1 MKVSV
6 ITVVFNNHEHIQG
19 NIDSVSNQSYKN
31 IEHIIVDGKST
42 DSTLDII
49 KRNQKKISKWIS
61 EKDNGIYDAMNKG
74 IELSTGDIIGFLNSD
89 DIYFNDCVVENI
101 VKEFKKSNPD
111 SVYGDLVY
119 TDEEVQQTIRY
130 WKSGKYRENL
140 MQRGWM
146 PPHPTFYVK
155 KEIFDKYGVFNLD
168 YSLSADYELMLRL
181 LNKEKIETSYIP
193 NTFVRMRI
201 GGKSNLVSNYLTKYK
216 EDYKAMKSNNISFPI
231 FCLINK
237 NISKISQFFIHK

>member
-1 MKVSV
+1 
-6 ITVVFNNHEHIQG
+6 
-19 NIDSVSNQSYKN
+19 
-31 IEHIIVDGKST
+31 
-42 DSTLDII
+42 
-49 KRNQKKISKWIS
+49 
-61 EKDNGIYDAMNKG
+61 
-74 IELSTGDIIGFLNSD
+74 
-89 DIYFNDCVVENI
+89 
-101 VKEFKKSNPD
+101 
-111 SVYGDLVY
+111 
-119 TDEEVQQTIRY
+119 
-130 WKSGKYRENL
+130 

-181 LNKEKIETSYIP
+181 LNKEKIETSYVP

-201 GGKSNLVSNYLTKYK
+201 GGKSNLIGNYLTKYK

-231 FCLINK
+231 YCLINK

>member
-6 ITVVFNNHEHIQG
+6 ITVVFNNQKHIQG

-49 KRNQKKISKWIS
+49 KRNQKKVSKWIS

-101 VKEFKKSNPD
+101 VKEFRKSNPD

-119 TDEEVQQTIRY
+119 TDEEVQQ
-130 WKSGKYRENL
+130 
-140 MQRGWM
+140 
-146 PPHPTFYVK
+146 
-155 KEIFDKYGVFNLD
+155 
-168 YSLSADYELMLRL
+168 
-181 LNKEKIETSYIP
+181 
-193 NTFVRMRI
+193 
-201 GGKSNLVSNYLTKYK
+201 
-216 EDYKAMKSNNISFPI
+216 NN
-231 FCLINK
+231 
-237 NISKISQFFIHK
+237 